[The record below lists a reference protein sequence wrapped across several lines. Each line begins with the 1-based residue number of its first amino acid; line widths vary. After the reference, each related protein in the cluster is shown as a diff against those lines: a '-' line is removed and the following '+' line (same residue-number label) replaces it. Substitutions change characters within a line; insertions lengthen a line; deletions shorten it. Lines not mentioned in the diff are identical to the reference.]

1 MAHLKRYAMPKAW
14 PLGKKLET
22 FVIRPV
28 PGPHA
33 LAQSIPLQIVLRDM
47 LKVAE
52 NASEAKMILKEGKVL
67 VDKSVRKE
75 PKFSVGLMDIIDL
88 PDLNQYLRVVPSKK
102 GIELEKIS
110 KEDSNVKLCRINS
123 KSVIRGGIQQ
133 LNLHDGRNILAGKK
147 SSYKPGDSII
157 IGLPGQEILKHYS
170 FEKGTP
176 AFINAGRNIGAHG
189 VIKKVKRKK
198 SMLEKST
205 VLIES
210 NGKEIQT
217 LIEYVF
223 PGDLKAKIKHTPKPQ
238 ASKPAAKTR
247 PAAKKAKP
255 KPAAK
260 PKTGAKKGGK
270 S

>member
-1 MAHLKRYAMPKAW
+1 MSMAHLKRYAMPKAW
-14 PLGKKLET
+14 PLGKKKMT
-22 FVIRPV
+22 WVIRPV

-33 LAQSIPLQIVLRDM
+33 LAQSIPLQIVLRDI

-52 NASEAKMILKEGKVL
+52 NASEAKAILKGDKVL
-67 VDKSVRKE
+67 VDKRVRKE

-110 KEDSNVKLCRINS
+110 KEDSNVKLCRIN
-123 KSVIRGGIQQ
+123 KKTVIRGGIQQ
-133 LNLHDGRNILAGKK
+133 LNLHDGRSILVGKK
-147 SSYKPGDSII
+147 SAYKPGDSIV
-157 IGLPGQEILKHYS
+157 IGLPGQEIIKHYP

-189 VIKKVKRKK
+189 VIKKVKRKQ

-205 VLIES
+205 VIIES
-210 NGKEIQT
+210 NGKEIET

-223 PGDLKAKIKHTPKPQ
+223 PGDLNAKIKYKPKPQ
-238 ASKPAAKTR
+238 ALKTQELKTKPAV
-247 PAAKKAKP
+247 KP

-260 PKTGAKKGGK
+260 SKKGGK